1 MTDLTNLGI
10 AAIRDGVRDGQFKA
24 REVAEA
30 FNAKVAGAR
39 ALNAFL
45 VETPEHALAAADAA
59 DAARAAGETLKPLA
73 GVPIG
78 MKDLFA
84 TKGVATTAAS
94 KILEGFVPPYEST
107 VSQNL
112 WNAGAGMLGK
122 LNLDQFAMGSSN
134 ETSAFG
140 NVISPWR
147 PTVFRGAK
155 SDATYHKLSAENP
168 DFKTLYHEDGSVSLI
183 RTIELAPGGSSGGSS
198 TAVSAG
204 LAPGATGTDT
214 GGSIRQPAAFTGISG
229 IKPTYGRCS
238 RWGTIAFASS
248 LDQAGPMARDV
259 RDCAIML
266 EAMAGFDA
274 KDATSLKLDVP
285 NWEAAL
291 SADLKGK
298 KVGVP
303 KEYRVDGMPVEIEA
317 LWQQGIAWLRD
328 AGAEIVEVSLPHTKY
343 ALPAYYIIAPAEASS
358 NLARYDGVR
367 YGLRDL
373 PEGAGLQ
380 DMYAA
385 TRAAGFGDE
394 VKRRI
399 LIGTYVLSAGFYDA
413 YYTQAQKVRTLIARD
428 FERAFEQCDV
438 LLTPT
443 APSAAFALGEKQAD
457 PLAMYLNDVFT
468 VPASLAGLPAMSVPG
483 GLDKDGLPLG
493 LQIIGKPL
501 DEQGVLNA
509 SLAIEQ
515 RAGFTARPQA
525 WW

>member
-1 MTDLTNLGI
+1 MTDLTELGV
-10 AAIRDGVRDGQFKA
+10 AAIRDGVAAGEFTA
-24 REVAEA
+24 VEVAEA
-30 FNAKVAGAR
+30 FNANVAAAQQ
-39 ALNAFL
+39 ALNAFIVTTPDQA
-45 VETPEHALAAADAA
+45 VE
-59 DAARAAGETLKPLA
+59 AARATDARRAAGQPLGLMG

-84 TKGVATTAAS
+84 TRGVQTTAAS
-94 KILEGFVPPYEST
+94 QILEGFTPEYEST
-107 VSQNL
+107 VSQKL
-112 WNAGAGMLGK
+112 WQAGAGMLGK

-134 ETSAFG
+134 ETSYFG

-147 PTVFRGAK
+147 RSGGDEA
-155 SDATYHKLSAENP
+155 A
-168 DFKTLYHEDGSVSLI
+168 
-183 RTIELAPGGSSGGSS
+183 LAPGGSSGGSS
-198 TAVSAG
+198 AAVAAR
-204 LAPGATGTDT
+204 LAPAATGTDT

-238 RWGTIAFASS
+238 RWGIVAFASS

-266 EAMAGFDA
+266 EAMAGFDP
-274 KDATSLKLDVP
+274 KDATSLDLPVP
-285 NWEAAL
+285 QWEAGL
-291 SADLKGK
+291 NADLRGK
-298 KVGVP
+298 KVGIP
-303 KEYRVDGMPVEIEA
+303 REYRMDGMDADVA
-317 LWQQGIAWLRD
+317 ASWDQGIAWLRD
-328 AGAEIVEVSLPHTKY
+328 AGAEIVDISLPHTKY

-385 TRAAGFGDE
+385 TRAAGFGPE

-413 YYTQAQKVRTLIARD
+413 YYTQAQKVRTLISHDYRN
-428 FERAFEQCDV
+428 AFTQCDV
-438 LLTPT
+438 ILAPTTPT
-443 APSAAFALGEKQAD
+443 AAFALGENSDD
-457 PLAMYLNDVFT
+457 PLAMYLNDVFA
-468 VPASLAGLPAMSVPG
+468 VPASLAGLPAMSVPA
-483 GLDKDGLPLG
+483 GLNRQGLPLG
-493 LQIIGKPL
+493 LQIVGKAF

-509 SLAIEQ
+509 GLAIEQ
-515 RAGFTARPQA
+515 RAAFSAKPDK

>member
-1 MTDLTNLGI
+1 MTALTDLGI
-10 AAIRDGVRDGQFKA
+10 AAIRNGVRDGDFSA

-30 FNAKVAGAR
+30 FNAAVAA
-39 ALNAFL
+39 AKPLNAFL
-45 VETPEHALAAADAA
+45 VETPDHALAAADAA
-59 DAARAAGETLKPLA
+59 DQARAAGETLRPMA

-78 MKDLFA
+78 MKDLFC
-84 TKGVATTAAS
+84 TKGVPTTAAS
-94 KILEGFVPPYEST
+94 HILEGFTPEYEST

-134 ETSAFG
+134 ETSYFG

-147 PTVFRGAK
+147 R
-155 SDATYHKLSAENP
+155 N
-168 DFKTLYHEDGSVSLI
+168 DGGNAP
-183 RTIELAPGGSSGGSS
+183 LAPGGSSGGSS
-198 TAVSAG
+198 SAVAARI
-204 LAPGATGTDT
+204 APGATGTDT
-214 GGSIRQPAAFTGISG
+214 GGSIRQPAAFVGISG

-274 KDATSLKLDVP
+274 KDATSLDLPVP
-285 NWEAAL
+285 NWEGQLNASLA
-291 SADLKGK
+291 GK
-298 KVGVP
+298 RVGIP
-303 KEYRVDGMPVEIEA
+303 KEYRVDGMPAEIEA
-317 LWQQGIAWLRD
+317 LWQQGIAWLKD
-328 AGAEIVEVSLPHTKY
+328 AGAEIVDVSLPHTRY

-373 PEGAGLQ
+373 PDGANLQ
-380 DMYAA
+380 EMYAR
-385 TRAAGFGDE
+385 TRAKGFGDE

-428 FERAFEQCDV
+428 FERAWEVCDV

-443 APSAAFALGEKQAD
+443 APSAAFALGEKSAD

-468 VPASLAGLPAMSVPG
+468 VPSSLAGLPAMSVPG
-483 GLDKDGLPLG
+483 GVDASGLPLG
-493 LQIIGKPL
+493 LQVIGKPL

-509 SLAIEQ
+509 ALAIEE
-515 RAGFTARPQA
+515 RAGFTARPA
-525 WW
+525 KWW